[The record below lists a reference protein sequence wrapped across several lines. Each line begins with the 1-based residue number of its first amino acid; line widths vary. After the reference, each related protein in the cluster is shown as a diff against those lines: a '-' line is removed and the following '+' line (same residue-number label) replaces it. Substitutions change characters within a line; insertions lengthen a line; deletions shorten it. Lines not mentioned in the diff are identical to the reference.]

1 MFSWHLALAVFFVTG
16 HAQPISSSSARSA
29 FIGME
34 ATRGETTTGIARSA
48 INGAMLLSSDDLTN
62 MEESLRNKI
71 EEMRRNASH
80 LIHQRAAQIEEH
92 LRETK
97 LRHLQAREVL
107 ANSLGALAKLV
118 TLRWARLSV
127 TSFHG
132 RLGKCCCEGTNSGCE
147 WQSFDF
153 AGSQIDYEC
162 KLGFSDYLDVLN
174 FHIPGTEGAALDD
187 ILDQCSKK
195 GWPYPSMEEWSPSRP
210 AWRPKNTA
218 PLEALKLAPSAP
230 MVVVSEVAKPQGHH
244 TTSTEP
250 KGETP
255 AVDLDLE
262 TVTDSVKDSPD
273 AGLTLQTGVE
283 FPDAEN
289 RETVKRVAYP
299 LGSEE
304 ESAEAPALQGEE
316 ADSDS
321 LHALKQAAQQLAEQA
336 VSPLPRTEVL
346 SRTPQIEQAEQEIS
360 QLQKKQSFN
369 ANAGAAKAAET
380 LKNQVQKVLLNV
392 ARKRDPALFQQSIKR
407 LDALEID

>member
-1 MFSWHLALAVFFVTG
+1 M
-16 HAQPISSSSARSA
+16 Q
-29 FIGME
+29 
-34 ATRGETTTGIARSA
+34 
-48 INGAMLLSSDDLTN
+48 
-62 MEESLRNKI
+62 
-71 EEMRRNASH
+71 
-80 LIHQRAAQIEEH
+80 
-92 LRETK
+92 
-97 LRHLQAREVL
+97 
-107 ANSLGALAKLV
+107 
-118 TLRWARLSV
+118 
-127 TSFHG
+127 
-132 RLGKCCCEGTNSGCE
+132 
-147 WQSFDF
+147 
-153 AGSQIDYEC
+153 
-162 KLGFSDYLDVLN
+162 
-174 FHIPGTEGAALDD
+174 GAALDD

-262 TVTDSVKDSPD
+262 TVTDSVKDSPV

-304 ESAEAPALQGEE
+304 GEE

-360 QLQKKQSFN
+360 QLQKKQSFK
-369 ANAGAAKAAET
+369 ANAGAAKVAET
-380 LKNQVQKVLLNV
+380 LKNEVQKVLLNV